1 MALIITPGQLVRRAE
16 LYYQIS
22 QLVTAGIGLVAAV
35 EQLAKHPPS
44 RSYRQPLQRLVEK
57 IHGGAT
63 FTDAL
68 RSTSGWLPQFDL
80 ALIDAGE
87 RSGRIDNCLR
97 VLADYYQARA
107 KLAKQAISAMMY
119 PVFLIHFAAL
129 VFCVIVPWAASG
141 FSASLNGLF
150 LRAALAVFPLYLLLA
165 LGVYSLQSRHG
176 ERWRSLVET
185 VLHFVPIL
193 GAARRAL
200 VLSRLS
206 LALEALISAGVGIIE
221 AWKLAADATASPAIR
236 RTVAAWGPEFALGH
250 APALLVDRCGKFPD
264 LFVNFYTT
272 GETTGKLDESLHR
285 LRVYYEEEGRRKFEA
300 LAEWI
305 PRIIYLVI
313 AIAIGIAI
321 IQFYTGY
328 FNRVAAVTQGF

>member
-1 MALIITPGQLVRRAE
+1 MSLIITPGQLVRRAE
-16 LYYQIS
+16 LYYQLS
-22 QLVTAGIGLVAAV
+22 QLVTAGISLTQAI

-44 RSYRQPLQRLVEK
+44 RSFRKPLNLLIEK
-57 IHGGAT
+57 IHAGAT
-63 FTDAL
+63 FSDAL
-68 RSTSGWLPQFDL
+68 RASSGWLPQFDL

-87 RSGRIDNCLR
+87 RSGRIDSCLR

-129 VFCVIVPWAASG
+129 VFCVVVPWAASG
-141 FSASLNGLF
+141 FSANLNGLF
-150 LRAALAVFPLYLLLA
+150 LHAALAVAPLYLFLA
-165 LGVYSLQSRHG
+165 IGLYSMQSGHG
-176 ERWRSLVET
+176 ERWRALVES

-206 LALEALISAGVGIIE
+206 LALEALISAGVSIIE
-221 AWKLAADATASPAIR
+221 AWSLAADATASPAIR

-250 APALLVDRCGKFPD
+250 APAMLVSRCGKFPS

-272 GETTGKLDESLHR
+272 GETSGKLDESLHR

-313 AIAIGIAI
+313 AIAIAIAI

-328 FNRVAAVTQGF
+328 FNQISTITQGF